1 MSPRSRA
8 RRGAAPSGAALG
20 LLLALLLALFALAPL
35 TYPGFF
41 QARSGFLPA
50 LNAAN
55 PETAPHWGH
64 PAGSDPG
71 VSLQGEGKL
80 PYLLAQPFYALTGSG
95 VAAVKWGYGLAF
107 LLGAA
112 GVYGWTRRRL
122 GSRGAALA
130 AVVYTYLPWH
140 LSAVYVRG
148 AYAEAWL
155 WAAWPFLLWAADG
168 ARGLAG
174 KLGALLAGAALLAAT
189 FWMQAGLAALFLPL
203 LVLYV
208 LVVHVPRRP
217 VGPWL
222 GAGLLLLGLIL
233 PAAVAAT
240 AVAAAAAAPAV
251 GAFSDQFLYP
261 FQLFSDA
268 GSEGLSFQLGSV
280 AVGLSLV
287 ALALVAGRRDG
298 GLPAGMGRLLWF
310 FALALAAIVA
320 LTLPLSAAIW
330 RVTGFENLATAPWQ
344 VLALAGLPLAFLAG
358 ATVRLDRRLAAL
370 PALAGLLALT
380 ILASYPRLAPDF
392 TRVDPGAEPPAA
404 FQPVGAD
411 AAQILLL
418 DYAIE
423 PPTEITPTLTL
434 TLTWQAVALP
444 QQAPVAEDY
453 TVFLHLLDSE
463 GEKVAQRDS
472 QPCDGECPTSGWQ
485 PGQIVADRHSLSL
498 PPGAA
503 LGPYRLALGLYLLE
517 SGDRAAVLGRDD
529 RTVYFDVP

>member
-20 LLLALLLALFALAPL
+20 LLLALSLALFALAPL
-35 TYPGFF
+35 AYPGFF

-55 PETAPHWGH
+55 LEAAPHWGR
-64 PAGSDPG
+64 PAAGSDPG
-71 VSLQGEGKL
+71 ASLQGEGKL
-80 PYLLAQPFYALTGSG
+80 PYLLAQPFYVLTGSG

-155 WAAWPFLLWAADG
+155 WAAWPFLLWAVDG

-174 KLGALLAGAALLAAT
+174 RLGALLAGAALLAAT

-203 LVLYV
+203 LVLYA
-208 LVVHVPRRP
+208 LVVHAPQRP
-217 VGPWL
+217 VVPWL
-222 GAGLLLLGLIL
+222 GAGLLLLGLIPL
-233 PAAVAAT
+233 
-240 AVAAAAAAPAV
+240 AAAGAPA
-251 GAFSDQFLYP
+251 GSAFSDRFLYP

-280 AVGLSLV
+280 AVGLGLV
-287 ALALVAGRRDG
+287 ALALAAGRRGG

-404 FQPVGAD
+404 FQPVGAG
-411 AAQILLL
+411 AAQFLLL

-434 TLTWQAVALP
+434 TLTWQAVALS

-453 TVFLHLLDSE
+453 TVFLHLLDGE
-463 GEKVAQRDS
+463 GDKVAQRDS

-503 LGPYRLALGLYLLE
+503 PGPYHLAMGLYLLE

-529 RTVYFDVP
+529 RTVYLDVP